1 MLGKLFKYDFR
12 EVGRKISPLY
22 IALAAISIVTGILF
36 AIRGSKVNTVND
48 PLAAIIIIMMLV
60 WLVLFVA
67 TGVVTLMLVAR
78 NFQDTLFG
86 SRGYLTNTLPTRA
99 IDHVADKTI
108 NGVIWAVL
116 TTLMSIVAVALFA
129 VTIILMNLAAR
140 ESFLKSLGS
149 ISLDSVLFFQSGIP
163 EKAKTIGI
171 AVISLLV
178 FSAVIVSWLFAG
190 ISLGSMIKKRPGLA
204 KAVILVVL
212 AFMWL
217 LVTNTLS
224 ASYTYLLLTQVALTI
239 VFSSISTYILDYRL
253 DLE

>member
-36 AIRGSKVNTVND
+36 AVRGSKVNTVND

-108 NGVIWAVL
+108 NGIVWAAL
-116 TTLMSIVAVALFA
+116 TTLMSIVAVALFVA
-129 VTIILMNLAAR
+129 AIVLVSPAAR
-140 ESFLKSLGS
+140 GSLLETLGSTSLGS
-149 ISLDSVLFFQSGIP
+149 VSFPQLAMTDI
-163 EKAKTIGI
+163 AKNAGVVT
-171 AVISLLV
+171 VSFLT
-178 FSAVIVSWLFAG
+178 FSALVVSWLFAG
-190 ISLGSMIKKRPGLA
+190 ISFGSIIKKRPGLA
-204 KAVILVVL
+204 KAIAFAVL
-212 AFMWL
+212 ALAWL
-217 LVTNTLS
+217 LTSNVLGT
-224 ASYTYLLLTQVALTI
+224 TYARLLLVQVALTI
-239 VFSSISTYILDYRL
+239 IFSMSSTYILSCHL
-253 DLE
+253 NLE